1 MLRDLIKSTK
11 GQTLVEYAII
21 IIVIAVIAA
30 AAVLLLGPI
39 VRDLFTNS
47 VQEPTIPNDPL
58 NP

>member
-1 MLRDLIKSTK
+1 MLRDLIKATK

-39 VRDLFTNS
+39 IGGLFNNS
-47 VQEPTIPNDPL
+47 VQEPVVPNDPL
-58 NP
+58 A